1 MCLGIP
7 GEVEEVLSDR
17 PDLAKVKVNGS
28 AQLINIGLLQDEQ
41 LAPGDW
47 TLIHMGFALSR
58 IDEEEAHAALEFLDD
73 LAGER

>member
-7 GEVEEVLSDR
+7 GQVEEVLLDP
-17 PDLAKVKVNGS
+17 PDLARVRINGS

-47 TLIHMGFALSR
+47 MLIHMGFALSR
-58 IDEEEAHAALEFLDD
+58 IDEEEAHAAQEFLQ
-73 LAGER
+73 GSGWET